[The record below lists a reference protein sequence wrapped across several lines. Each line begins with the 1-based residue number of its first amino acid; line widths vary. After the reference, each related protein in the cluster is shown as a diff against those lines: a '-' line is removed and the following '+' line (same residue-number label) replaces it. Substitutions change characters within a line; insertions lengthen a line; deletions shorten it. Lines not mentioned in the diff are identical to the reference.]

1 MATVRLTK
9 KQFES
14 AAKDMASIAFE
25 SKLKKAYEDMRSYG
39 DAIIGKYIPSEVIH
53 CMQEHQ
59 TWFYANRVIGVYYFT
74 GNYNTSSIYLSTNLN
89 CPSKCIEVTNEE
101 YDKASKLRSVISSI
115 NNEKNAYQTRLYDAL
130 CNLRT
135 ITNIKK
141 ELPEALD
148 YIKMPTLSDNVPAI
162 KYDALRDI
170 FNTSRSDKN

>member
-1 MATVRLTK
+1 MATIRLTK

-39 DAIIGKYIPSEVIH
+39 DALIGKYIPSEVIH
-53 CMQEHQ
+53 CMQEHK
-59 TWFYANRVIGVYYFT
+59 TWFDSNRKIGVYYFT
-74 GNYNTSSIYLSTNLN
+74 GNYNMSSIYLSTNLD
-89 CPSKCIEVTNEE
+89 CPNKCFEITSEE
-101 YDKASKLRSVISSI
+101 YDKASKLRRAI
-115 NNEKNAYQTRLYDAL
+115 NRINDEKNVYQTRLYNAL

-135 ITNIKK
+135 IANIKK

-148 YIKMPTLSDNVPAI
+148 YIQMPTLSDNVPAI

-170 FNTSRSDKN
+170 FNKSRSDKN

>member
-1 MATVRLTK
+1 MATIRLTK
-9 KQFES
+9 NQFES
-14 AAKDMASIAFE
+14 AARDMTSITFKC
-25 SKLKKAYEDMRSYG
+25 KLEKADEDIRNYG
-39 DAIIGKYIPSEVIH
+39 DTLAEKYIPSEVLR
-53 CMQEHQ
+53 CMQEHK
-59 TWFYANRVIGVYYFT
+59 TWFYSRKEIGVFYS
-74 GNYNTSSIYLSTNLN
+74 GDCNTLAIYLPTNIN
-89 CPSKCIEVTNEE
+89 CPSKCFEVTSEE

-148 YIKMPTLSDNVPAI
+148 YIQMPTLSDNVPAV

-170 FNTSRSDKN
+170 INKSRSDKN